1 MGVQKY
7 DLMLLDGYLVLNIAR
22 ESFIGDNKDNDFVL
36 LGGKVHKIKNGFILE
51 LFELIDVQ
59 DNETL
64 ALIQPP
70 NS

>member
-22 ESFIGDNKDNDFVL
+22 ESFICDNKDNDFVL